1 MIDDQA
7 LHARLAQGLARGDLA
22 LRFRAAVLLAPG
34 SPAFGRR
41 DAAFL
46 AAVFALLALAPMV
59 IGTPG
64 YSETELAGVLLVA
77 FVWGRWYWQRTK
89 RRAVERA
96 LADLAGWN
104 TLWRG
109 GAFEL
114 AAGKDSCIAPTGD
127 WRAFAARQGGA
138 ETVES

>member
-1 MIDDQA
+1 MLDDQK
-7 LHARLAQGLARGDLA
+7 LHARLTRGLERGELT

-46 AAVFALLALAPMV
+46 AVVAALLTLAPTV
-59 IGTPG
+59 IGEPG
-64 YSETELAGVLLVA
+64 YSNTELAGVLLVA

-96 LADLAGWN
+96 LADPAGWEA
-104 TLWRG
+104 LWRG

-114 AAGKDSCIAPTGD
+114 VVGRESCIAPTGD
-127 WRAFAARQGGA
+127 WRAFAARHGGE
-138 ETVES
+138 ETEES